1 MCHNDSVQN
10 AFGGKDMTLTIELS
24 PKTEEAIRKE
34 ARSIGVPVLEYLSKL
49 IEDKANGQVNEL
61 KPVIDERNSP
71 AILMLQNWIR
81 DEATDDPEALNEAQL
96 ELERFKSHLIA
107 NRGDSQIEFPS

>member
-1 MCHNDSVQN
+1 
-10 AFGGKDMTLTIELS
+10 MTLTIELS

-49 IEDKANGQVNEL
+49 IEDKANSQANEP
-61 KPVIDERNSP
+61 KPAIDERSSP

-81 DEATDDPEALNEAQL
+81 DEATDDPEAVNDAQL
-96 ELERFKSHLIA
+96 ELDRFKSQLIA
-107 NRGDSQIEFPS
+107 NRGDSQIEFPSEL